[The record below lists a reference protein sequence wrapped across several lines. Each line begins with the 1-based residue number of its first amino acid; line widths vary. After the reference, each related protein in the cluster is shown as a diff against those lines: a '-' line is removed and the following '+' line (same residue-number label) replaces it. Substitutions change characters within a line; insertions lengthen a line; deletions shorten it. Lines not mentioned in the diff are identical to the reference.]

1 MKKKILCT
9 VLVLSMTLL
18 NSAPVC
24 ASDISSISDAEL
36 AEKITSLEAE
46 LKSLY
51 EERDRRS
58 TSDANTESESTENEL
73 FQNLY
78 VWNSDNYTYGAC
90 VVKNIWDFPIYLNVD
105 FNYTNE
111 NKEVIGTST
120 QYTRCLGA
128 GETTLLYSVKDV
140 VASRVDFKPALQNS
154 GYSESAQKYM
164 ECTVTDES
172 NLVFTVKN
180 TSDKKIEYAHLS
192 VLFWKDGEPISAY
205 DSYLGDDAIINGND
219 TVYEEIYFT
228 PDYDS
233 YDVYLDGCIE

>member
-1 MKKKILCT
+1 MKKILCT
-9 VLVLSMTLL
+9 ALVLSITLL
-18 NSAPVC
+18 NSVSIC

-36 AEKITSLEAE
+36 TEKITSLEAE
-46 LKSLY
+46 LNRLY

-58 TSDANTESESTENEL
+58 TSESNTESESTENEL

-78 VWNSDNYTYGAC
+78 VWSAGKYTYGAC

-105 FNYTNE
+105 FNYVNE
-111 NKEVIGTST
+111 NEEIIGTSD

-128 GETTLLYSVKDV
+128 GETTLLYSTKDV
-140 VASRVDFKPALQNS
+140 AASRVDFKPTQQNS
-154 GYSESAQKYM
+154 RYSESAQKYM
-164 ECTVTDES
+164 EYTATDES
-172 NLVFTVKN
+172 NLVFTIKN

-192 VLFWKDGEPISAY
+192 VLFWKDGKPVSAY